1 MLSLV
6 GCIIAFALLMILIMK
21 NLHILIVALV
31 CVTVVSLFSGM
42 NLYTFIMEPYMTGFV
57 DYFKSYFMLFL
68 VWALFGQV
76 MERSGAA
83 HAIAKLFVARLGAR
97 FALLAIVLACAALVY
112 RPVWAIQ
119 NGLSVRHNAP

>member
-42 NLYTFIMEPYMTGFV
+42 NL
-57 DYFKSYFMLFL
+57 
-68 VWALFGQV
+68 
-76 MERSGAA
+76 
-83 HAIAKLFVARLGAR
+83 
-97 FALLAIVLACAALVY
+97 
-112 RPVWAIQ
+112 
-119 NGLSVRHNAP
+119 